1 MPIHISTEIPS
12 GNACAIT
19 VTRDAAMP
27 VVALTADPH
36 GGPEALWFC
45 FRIESEG
52 YAGPLRWELRHMGN
66 LLGGPAP
73 ETVRPVMR
81 AGAGAWER
89 LPPGRRRDEPD
100 GQWTGLWTLELA
112 GEPVE
117 IAFCYPYGPEEV
129 AALAREGWRADVI
142 GVSQAGRPLT
152 RLCNAYGAPGDA
164 RPGVYT
170 LARQHSGETPGS
182 WVLDGF
188 LRRMAE
194 AGDRAPLV
202 WSVPLANLDG
212 VIQGDYG
219 KDNYP
224 YDLNRA
230 WGAAP
235 MRHEILAIQHDLHRW
250 RERCRPL
257 LCLDFHAPGG
267 DETAGVYAFLPAVS
281 ADALLMRRTLE
292 WGQSFSAAL
301 TEEYVAEPVSRFA
314 TYPSRWDTPTITD
327 FCAHRLGI
335 PALTFETPYAEIRG
349 TVLTPARYRDIGGRL
364 AEGVLRALGDAA
376 ASGGG

>member
-129 AALAREGWRADVI
+129 AALAREGWRPRFDLQAST
-142 GVSQAGRPLT
+142 GV
-152 RLCNAYGAPGDA
+152 
-164 RPGVYT
+164 
-170 LARQHSGETPGS
+170 
-182 WVLDGF
+182 
-188 LRRMAE
+188 
-194 AGDRAPLV
+194 
-202 WSVPLANLDG
+202 
-212 VIQGDYG
+212 
-219 KDNYP
+219 
-224 YDLNRA
+224 
-230 WGAAP
+230 
-235 MRHEILAIQHDLHRW
+235 
-250 RERCRPL
+250 
-257 LCLDFHAPGG
+257 
-267 DETAGVYAFLPAVS
+267 
-281 ADALLMRRTLE
+281 
-292 WGQSFSAAL
+292 
-301 TEEYVAEPVSRFA
+301 
-314 TYPSRWDTPTITD
+314 
-327 FCAHRLGI
+327 
-335 PALTFETPYAEIRG
+335 
-349 TVLTPARYRDIGGRL
+349 
-364 AEGVLRALGDAA
+364 
-376 ASGGG
+376 